1 MNKIIGFLTGV
12 LYLSSCAYCYA
23 ADKFEILPDLPSH
36 VSYAGQTASASTVDG
51 NLNLGLAASQSVG
64 HEPGIISVLV
74 SLFIVIT
81 LIYITG
87 IIYAKLNKF
96 GWNSLKKQNGDFA
109 KAHVSVVST
118 TQLGSSKSL
127 HVIELDG
134 KRMLIGASNN
144 SMQLIKDL
152 GSVLKEGE
160 EEEYSRIEIPNIKIP
175 KIEIPKIEIPS
186 IGFSKILTKAHKQN
200 EEEEAIDSE
209 VSDNNETSFTETA
222 ESDNSANI
230 IEDLF
235 KTEENTTKT
244 EEKIKEDNILEHKVD
259 PENYVLYKKYL

>member
-12 LYLSSCAYCYA
+12 LYLSSCAYCCA
-23 ADKFEILPDLPSH
+23 TEKFEILPDLPSH
-36 VSYAGQTASASTVDG
+36 VSYVGQTASASTVDG

-64 HEPGIISVLV
+64 HEPSIVSVLI

-87 IIYAKLNKF
+87 IIYVKLNKF
-96 GWNSLKKQNGDFA
+96 GWDSIKKQNGDYV
-109 KAHVSVVST
+109 KAHVNVVST
-118 TQLGSSKSL
+118 TQLGNSKSL

-186 IGFSKILTKAHKQN
+186 IGFSKILTKAHKQS
-200 EEEEAIDSE
+200 EEIENDASD
-209 VSDNNETSFTETA
+209 DNNETTFTETT
-222 ESDNSANI
+222 ESDNPANI

-235 KTEENTTKT
+235 KTEENIPETEAKT
-244 EEKIKEDNILEHKVD
+244 KEDNSLEHKVD